1 MPRRVPISNRVRFSN
16 YRVGPEGKSTMKKLT
31 LIAGIAVLSVPA
43 ISHAQLGLRL
53 GLENPIYTHF
63 DNNGRSG
70 YYTIGDTWQPAV
82 NVLAEFYP
90 IGNIGI
96 GLELI
101 EGFAS
106 TGGRKFGPP
115 GEGRTGTFL
124 GPNLTVDFVPL
135 PLYVRG
141 SLPIHLEPDIRYMNL
156 RLAGGL
162 KIGIPLASL
171 YVEVTSDFPLF
182 GDSFSPGGGG
192 VTPFSRQQF
201 GVGAG
206 LWFKL

>member
-1 MPRRVPISNRVRFSN
+1 MSHSVPISNRVRFGKLPE
-16 YRVGPEGKSTMKKLT
+16 GPEGKSTMKKLT
-31 LIAGIAVLSVPA
+31 LIAGIAVLCVPA
-43 ISHAQLGLRL
+43 ISHAQFGLRL

-70 YYTIGDTWQPAV
+70 YFTIGDTWQPAV
-82 NVLAEFYP
+82 NLLGEFYP

-96 GLELI
+96 GLEFI

-106 TGGRKFGPP
+106 TGGRQFV
-115 GEGRTGTFL
+115 RTGTFL
-124 GPNLTVDFVPL
+124 GPNLTVDLSPI

-182 GDSFSPGGGG
+182 GDSFTPGGGG

-206 LWFKL
+206 LWFKF